1 MGIET
6 KWRNKKDDSKHA
18 ILVGAGE
25 LDISM
30 AAVIKSNM
38 SESDFV
44 IALDGGLKFCAEHDI
59 EPDMIVGD
67 FDSLTQENNQM
78 NKQQYV
84 KPPQPNMEMDLSAK
98 NEILARYPQE
108 IIHRLPCEKDD
119 TDTLAAIKMAI
130 NKGFERFT
138 IYGGLGGRLSHTVAN
153 IQSLYYLKERGMNG
167 ELVGDNSRVFLIKDE
182 SITLQPVKA
191 EEKTATAQ
199 FLGKKANEVL
209 RSQEGGYISIF
220 SYSEK
225 AQGVT
230 LKNLKYEITDAELT
244 NSFPI
249 GVSNEFVGNEAKISV
264 KKGVLLIAVEWK
276 MSNKI

>member
-1 MGIET
+1 MDIITGA
-6 KWRNKKDDSKHA
+6 KDA
-18 ILVGAGE
+18 ILIGAGE
-25 LDISM
+25 IDCRM
-30 AAVIKSNM
+30 AEVIKSSI
-38 SESDFV
+38 SEYDLV
-44 IALDGGLKFCAEHDI
+44 IALDGGLKFCVEHGI
-59 EPDMIVGD
+59 KPDMIVGD
-67 FDSLTQENNQM
+67 FDSLMQDILLNN
-78 NKQQYV
+78 
-84 KPPQPNMEMDLSAK
+84 
-98 NEILARYPQE
+98 YPQE

-153 IQSLYYLKERGMNG
+153 IQSLYYLKERGMHG

-182 SITLQPVKA
+182 SITLQPMKA

-199 FLGKKANEVL
+199 FLGKKVNEVL

-230 LKNLKYEITDAELT
+230 LKNLKYEIENEELT
-244 NSFPI
+244 NVFPI
-249 GVSNEFVGNEAKISV
+249 GVSNEFIGKTAEISV
-264 KKGVLLIAVEWK
+264 EKGALLIVLEF
-276 MSNKI
+276 